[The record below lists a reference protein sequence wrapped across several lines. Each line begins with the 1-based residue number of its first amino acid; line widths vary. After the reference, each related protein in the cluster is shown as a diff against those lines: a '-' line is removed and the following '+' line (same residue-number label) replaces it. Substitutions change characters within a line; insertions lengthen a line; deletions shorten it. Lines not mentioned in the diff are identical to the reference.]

1 MHKTYRDWTNDLQST
16 EVEFENNSMELTS
29 FTTEPTL
36 HWDVKGKSS
45 PLIVSHNNNN
55 YYYYSCIP
63 IVSQEQ
69 TSE

>member
-1 MHKTYRDWTNDLQST
+1 MHKTYRDWTILLST
-16 EVEFENNSMELTS
+16 EVEFENNSMELIIS

-45 PLIVSHNNNN
+45 PLIVSQNNNN
-55 YYYYSCIP
+55 NYYYSCIP